1 MFRKCGK
8 TISLALAAAALMLAA
23 PFTSQAAPIVIKVG
37 ASTNAYMSQY
47 EPWKKF
53 QEIMEKEGKG
63 RFKIEFFLGGV
74 MGTCVDIFEKVQMG
88 ALQMGNGSSSNLSTY
103 VPELGAL
110 ETPFVLTR
118 PEQYKKLY
126 YPGELGK
133 QGILNGPFFDRINAE
148 FLKRGTRIMHAC
160 PFQFR
165 MLGMTHKNMSTPKA
179 VAGKKLRVTS
189 SVVEREVVA
198 AFGMT
203 PTNVPWGELY
213 TALQQGVVDGVDLNI
228 DDIVAMKFSES
239 VVYLNKVPFN
249 SYGAL
254 SYVNERFY
262 QSLSKEDRELF
273 DRAWREAF
281 LFADKTFNDHV
292 EKATKQMEAEGK
304 MEIHTPTAEEM
315 AQWEAA
321 AKPVIDSNIK
331 KYDPELIKIINTLLA
346 E

>member
-1 MFRKCGK
+1 MFKKYGR
-8 TISLALAAAALMLAA
+8 ILSSALTAAALLLAISIS
-23 PFTSQAAPIVIKVG
+23 SQAAPIVIKVG
-37 ASTNAYMSQY
+37 TSTNAYMSQY

-53 QEIMEKEGKG
+53 KEILETEGKG
-63 RFKIEFFLGGV
+63 RFRVEYFLGGV

-110 ETPFVLTR
+110 ETPFTLTR
-118 PEQYKKLY
+118 PEQYLKLY
-126 YPGELGK
+126 YPGELGR
-133 QGILNGPFFDRINAE
+133 QGIPNGPFFDRINAE
-148 FLKRGTRIMHAC
+148 FLKRGTRIVHAC

-165 MLGMTHKNMSTPKA
+165 MLGMTHKNLNTPKA

-239 VVYLNKVPFN
+239 VVYLNNVPFN
-249 SYGAL
+249 AYGAL

-262 QSLSKEDRELF
+262 QSLSKEDRALF
-273 DRAWREAF
+273 DKAWREAF
-281 LFADKTFNDHV
+281 FYADKEFGTHV
-292 EKATKQMEAEGK
+292 DEATRQMEAEGK
-304 MEIHTPTAEEM
+304 MVIHTPTAEEM
-315 AQWEAA
+315 AQWETA
-321 AKPVIDSNIK
+321 AKPVIENNVK
-331 KYDPELIKIINTLLA
+331 KYDPELIKIIDAMLA

>member
-1 MFRKCGK
+1 
-8 TISLALAAAALMLAA
+8 
-23 PFTSQAAPIVIKVG
+23 
-37 ASTNAYMSQY
+37 
-47 EPWKKF
+47 
-53 QEIMEKEGKG
+53 
-63 RFKIEFFLGGV
+63 
-74 MGTCVDIFEKVQMG
+74 
-88 ALQMGNGSSSNLSTY
+88 
-103 VPELGAL
+103 
-110 ETPFVLTR
+110 
-118 PEQYKKLY
+118 
-126 YPGELGK
+126 
-133 QGILNGPFFDRINAE
+133 
-148 FLKRGTRIMHAC
+148 
-160 PFQFR
+160 
-165 MLGMTHKNMSTPKA
+165 MLGMTHKNMNTPKA

-239 VVYLNKVPFN
+239 VIYLNKVPFN

-281 LFADKTFNDHV
+281 LFADETFNDHV

-321 AKPVIDSNIK
+321 AKPVIDNNVK